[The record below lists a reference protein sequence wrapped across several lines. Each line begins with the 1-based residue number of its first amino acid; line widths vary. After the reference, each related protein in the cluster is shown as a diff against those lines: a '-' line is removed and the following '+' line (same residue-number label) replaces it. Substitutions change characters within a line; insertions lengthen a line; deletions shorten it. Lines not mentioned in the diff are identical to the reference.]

1 MGEGITYILCNHEMY
16 DMPMLQRLHSDIPS
30 HPRSEDG
37 YLNVHLNVF
46 SARSV
51 TLNLF

>member
-1 MGEGITYILCNHEMY
+1 MGEGVTYILCNHEMY
-16 DMPMLQRLHSDIPS
+16 DMPMLRQLHSDIQS

-37 YLNVHLNVF
+37 YLNLHLNVV

-51 TLNLF
+51 TLNLL